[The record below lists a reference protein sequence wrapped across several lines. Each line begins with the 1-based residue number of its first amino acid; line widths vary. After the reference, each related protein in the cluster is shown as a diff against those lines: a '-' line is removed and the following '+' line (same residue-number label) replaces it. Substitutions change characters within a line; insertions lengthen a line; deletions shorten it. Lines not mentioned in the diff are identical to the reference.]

1 MTKIDRLYPVQD
13 HRVGLKDKSYQG
25 VIKVGDSI
33 AANSWGSDVRYGKI
47 KEINIAVDDH
57 DVAAEN
63 DEAVR
68 TQSYDTRLE
77 YQGSVSYGDDYWCY
91 FNQII
96 RKENNDEQSDN

>member
-13 HRVGLKDKSYQG
+13 HRVGLKDYSYKG
-25 VIKVGDSI
+25 VIKVGDI
-33 AANSWGSDVRYGKI
+33 ILTKTPSDNYREGMI
-47 KEINIAVDDH
+47 TEINIAMDDH

-96 RKENNDEQSDN
+96 RKENDDEQSDN

>member
-1 MTKIDRLYPVQD
+1 MTEIRRAYPVKD
-13 HRVGLKDKSYQG
+13 HRVGLKFDSYQG
-25 VIKVGDSI
+25 EIKVGDSI

-96 RKENNDEQSDN
+96 RKENDDEQSDN